1 MALKVSSWVKVGGQE
16 LIPACKENVNLNFES
31 EELEN
36 LDIVDSNQ
44 SHVWDILIKATNVI
58 AWSQQLT
65 IHCRTVFLTYST
77 FDFSSGRA
85 MA

>member
-44 SHVWDILIKATNVI
+44 KPCLGYIDKGYECYCLE
-58 AWSQQLT
+58 
-65 IHCRTVFLTYST
+65 ST
-77 FDFSSGRA
+77 ADNSLQNRIFNLFNFRF
-85 MA
+85 